1 MEDLKNRIDR
11 IDKSAINLFCNPD
24 ELMFRER
31 VEREYRLKSQYKE
44 RELFELLQNIDDA
57 YDPVSN
63 KSCIA
68 YFSLKDEW
76 LEVSNNGHPFTIDTL
91 VRLCQGTVSSK
102 NGKYIGCKGIG
113 FRSVLNW
120 ADIVEIHSGYG
131 KDCISVRFSKDYAS
145 AQLRAIAS
153 NPHIQSQ
160 MEELISRG
168 IEPEFPVLKAPEYID
183 PMKKDY
189 DTVIRLHIKD
199 KSLIKQ
205 IMEDI
210 ESFDRSV
217 LLFMPHLSGIYFSVN
232 GSTEKEIRKIYNGEV
247 VNIKESGQKNVTE
260 SYLYR
265 TEQSTLDF
273 DYKNARTI
281 SLAVAIPHNHTRN
294 EPYTLYSFFPIKD
307 QYSPLPALLHATFC
321 LTDNRNEL
329 DIASDLERKVNKAI
343 FEKLLNLYV
352 KTVCDTLYGALRLK
366 MLCPLNFQP
375 RNFHFEGK
383 LAILDSEGVY
393 NAYCGA
399 NPIFYTVNDKYIG
412 KTENPVLL
420 PSCPE
425 NFKGDEAFGR
435 IVLYNDDERIQRF
448 SKWICNYM
456 YAGWED
462 EYEYEMYLYEAI
474 NSVSGKWDVNERVSV
489 FKWWDTQTGYTR
501 LPMLLKKIIDNR
513 AEFIISQT
521 DSCFLSGNIKNIPC
535 WAKITILSP
544 SDENELLAQYS
555 QEIVDLRNT
564 GEQDDSPKR
573 LLPRLIRK
581 NLINLQEQSSRRV
594 LISPVNN
601 SVNNIYERA
610 VEFVKWLFDIWNNAK
625 FDSSLVRDIHFNL
638 PSLKKTVV
646 PAQNLYFG
654 KDYGNVLG
662 EKIFSAIPGYEAI
675 DSLDFFDDKIHE
687 REALKEMLKSVGV
700 STFPRLAVR
709 TATIEPGSSSGLIAA
724 YINDLLTRIPVS
736 DPVKFFNVQ
745 LNEIPNLDT
754 ILSRLD
760 TITILKWLDQE
771 SRLVEDCYEP
781 EGSNIDYKPNKRGQ
795 QYTVPYLFKGQLPSY
810 IRFVI
815 ASTPWI
821 KISGKRYK
829 PSAIICASDNISDEF
844 LNKLGWPAITDSFIS
859 EMVAAVGCSSKRLKT
874 LLVAS
879 GVKESLLQLSSKDF
893 YDILLRI
900 SELSDDTLIKESY
913 KFSRRLYSEIINN
926 GRNLPDK
933 IVDFFLPSENQR
945 KFFERGKVL
954 SVNYHGEISYQPV
967 KSVYFTNSAVLNIT
981 HEYFIKI
988 PPRSGQKED
997 FKNIFNISP
1006 YTQKYIVEEWS
1017 RSDSDVSFQKAFREF
1032 LPYLM
1037 AFRLKDLSEVSK
1049 LKINLVSKAKVTCDN
1064 KYYNQFE
1071 PYTVFEKSRSHWLIL
1086 VEGNTD
1092 YAQLNPMRVS
1102 DCLGEIFNVFFNF
1115 PSRDF
1120 LNKIGQFFLSDK
1132 TQRDY
1137 YIKSELGSLDEYEDA
1152 CRRLYQNSEICDKIK
1167 KGILER
1173 QPNFKDFQLVEC
1185 INWIEPS
1192 SPFFQQK
1199 IAELLNASGL
1209 SLAELG
1215 GMADRPL
1222 SLAEYN
1228 RSCVKEVYNRYFEIF
1243 QQVIYHQFLNDKIH
1257 RELFIDKCRLF
1268 VIPELK
1274 KQDADRLDFDAE
1286 VFVREEM
1293 NSVLKLLGIN
1303 YVKSATSYYDLEIIY
1318 NHNLSN
1324 LQKIGRSNGFE
1335 YIDDF
1340 LNDQKNRSLMYFDDF
1355 VAINNEFT
1363 EFLKNKPKKNSAYFT
1378 ESSNLSEFVNN
1389 VKVDSMLK
1397 AGALPEKPHHRSATV
1412 SVKDKENIE
1421 KHNRRQGDVAEYLVI
1436 IKLIERELSEVTS
1449 FLGNDYEIH
1458 WISGAS
1464 KRIIMGKPY
1473 ENGCKRSESDDSLGY
1488 DIEVISK
1495 DKQKRLYLE
1504 VKSSTQT
1511 ECAFIMSQNEYEM
1524 ALETI
1529 KNPECQKY
1537 RIVFISNLHL
1547 NNPKMETKLSY
1558 INYDIN
1564 DSHFRMKVK
1573 DCYVSFGDE

>member
-1 MEDLKNRIDR
+1 MENLKERIDR
-11 IDKSAINLFCNPD
+11 IRKSALDLFRNTD
-24 ELMFRER
+24 ELLFRER
-31 VEREYRLKSQYKE
+31 VEREQRLKSQYKA
-44 RELFELLQNIDDA
+44 RELYELLQNIDDA
-57 YDPVSN
+57 YNPETN
-63 KSCIA
+63 HSCVA
-68 YFSLKDEW
+68 CFSLRDEW
-76 LEVSNNGHPFTIDTL
+76 IEVSNYGRPFSIDAL
-91 VRLCQGTVSSK
+91 IRLCQGAVSNK
-102 NGKYIGCKGIG
+102 QGEFIGCKGIG

-120 ADIVEIHSGYG
+120 ADIVEIYSGHG
-131 KDCISVRFSKDYAS
+131 KDCISVRFSEEYAS
-145 AQLRAIAS
+145 SQLNAIS
-153 NPHIQSQ
+153 DNPHIRSQ
-160 MEELISRG
+160 MEELDYRG
-168 IEPEFPVLKAPEYID
+168 IKPEFPILKAPEYVYPI
-183 PMKKDY
+183 KKEH
-189 DTVIRLHIKD
+189 DTVIRLHLKD
-199 KSLIKQ
+199 NAVREQ
-205 IMEDI
+205 ILEDI
-210 ESFDRSV
+210 RFFDRSV
-217 LLFMPHLSGIYFSVN
+217 LLFMPHLTQVYFHVD
-232 GSTEKEIRKIYNGEV
+232 GLPRKFIRKTCNGNV
-247 VNIKESGQKNVTE
+247 VSIMESGHEDVTE
-260 SYLYR
+260 RFLYR
-265 TEQSTLDF
+265 AELTSLDF
-273 DYKNARTI
+273 DYKNARKV
-281 SLAVAIPHNHTRN
+281 SLAVAIPLEDNGCKTY
-294 EPYTLYSFFPIKD
+294 PLYSFFPIKD
-307 QYSPLPALLHATFC
+307 QCSPLPALLHATFC

-329 DIASDLERKVNKAI
+329 DIASEPERKVNKVV
-343 FEKLLNLYV
+343 FEKLLRLYV
-352 KTVCDTLYGALRLK
+352 RVICDTTSKGSRLE
-366 MLCPLNFQP
+366 MLLPLNFQSED
-375 RNFHFEGK
+375 FHFGGK
-383 LAILDSEGVY
+383 ISNLACENTYKALCEEFPV
-393 NAYCGA
+393 
-399 NPIFYTVNDKYIG
+399 FYTVNDKYISSID
-412 KTENPVLL
+412 NPVFL
-420 PSCPE
+420 PSCPQ
-425 NFKGDEAFGR
+425 NFKDDAFGR
-435 IVLYNDDERIQRF
+435 IVLYNDNDRILRF
-448 SKWICNYM
+448 SNWICNRLHTN
-456 YAGWED
+456 GRQEH
-462 EYEYEMYLYEAI
+462 EQYLFEAI
-474 NSVSGKWDVNERVSV
+474 NSVSEKWSVSERVAT
-489 FKWWDTQTGYTR
+489 FKWWNNRTGYTR
-501 LPMLLKKIIDNR
+501 LPKLLKKIKNNNE
-513 AEFIISQT
+513 EFITLQT
-521 DSCFLSGNIKNIPC
+521 DPCFLSGNIKNLPE
-535 WAKITILSP
+535 WAKITILAQG
-544 SDENELLAQYS
+544 DEEELIAQYAR
-555 QEIVDLRNT
+555 EIEESRNN

-573 LLPRLIRK
+573 LLSRMIRK
-581 NLINLQEQSSRRV
+581 ELFKLQEQSSRRV

-913 KFSRRLYSEIINN
+913 KFSRRLYREIINN

-954 SVNYHGEISYQPV
+954 SVNYYGEISYQPV

-997 FKNIFNISP
+997 FKDIFNISP

-1228 RSCVKEVYNRYFEIF
+1228 ISCVKEVYNRYFEIF

-1268 VIPELK
+1268 VIPKLK

-1464 KRIIMGKPY
+1464 KRIIMEKPY